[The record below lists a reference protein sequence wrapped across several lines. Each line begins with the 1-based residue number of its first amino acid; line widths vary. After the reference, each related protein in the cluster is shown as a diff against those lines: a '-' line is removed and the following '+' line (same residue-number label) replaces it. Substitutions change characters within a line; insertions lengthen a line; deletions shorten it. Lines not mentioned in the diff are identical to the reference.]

1 MNILEKISETYSS
14 IAQTPPQPWRPSNFG
29 VMDEA
34 VPTAQLPRVF
44 LNCANSVLIAND
56 PIYTN
61 AFSIKP
67 DFPLVE
73 GRVVHPTG
81 KRPLWRQCPSF
92 LEVKAHDTDSPIPA
106 EIVALSLTD
115 LPPEADGE
123 TPYGARPDERPPR
136 TGDTL
141 IRRAEY
147 ARAIL
152 SCRPFQLSVFG
163 LLLWGTDFAVASF
176 DRRGAVLSPTHN
188 ILEQDGLRAFVRVVL
203 RMTWEMSGAELGRD
217 PTVERATEDVFD
229 ESEPPRFT
237 VGTARSDNADQER
250 WLTIGRPLW
259 CSPALSGRG
268 TSVWW
273 AVDAQKNPVILKTSW
288 RNPNRAHKLQLNTLR
303 RGIILLRKNTGY
315 AEGVS

>member
-1 MNILEKISETYSS
+1 MNILQKINETYESLVP
-14 IAQTPPQPWRPSNFG
+14 TPRNSCPPSNTSST
-29 VMDEA
+29 DDA
-34 VPTAQLPRVF
+34 APTTHLPRVF
-44 LNCANSVLIAND
+44 LGYTGLPLIANG
-56 PIYTN
+56 PIHPN
-61 AFSIKP
+61 AFPIRP
-67 DFPLVE
+67 TFPLVE
-73 GRVVHPTG
+73 GRAVHPSSASL
-81 KRPLWRQCPSF
+81 LWRQCPAF
-92 LEVKAHDTDSPIPA
+92 LEVKAYDTDSPIPA

-188 ILEQDGLRAFVRVVL
+188 ILEQDGLRPFVRVVL

-273 AVDAQKNPVILKTSW
+273 AVDAQKNPVAIEPFHPPSL
-288 RNPNRAHKLQLNTLR
+288 
-303 RGIILLRKNTGY
+303 
-315 AEGVS
+315 